1 MTGRP
6 RSSDAAPVPLT
17 RRRRE
22 TRRRLVDAAFS
33 LFAEHGI
40 ADTPV
45 EIICER
51 AGFTRGAFYS
61 NFSSKEALFLA
72 LYEQEYADRIAR
84 LRRGVDELLDGPAP
98 PELADAVARV
108 IGLFT
113 EHFAGDTTWY
123 RLSGEFELHS
133 LRRPEIREQIA
144 AVLREFRNGMEES
157 LRPLLDR
164 MGLRLLVPVEDALLA
179 FEAVYGAGLRRSLL
193 MDAPAGVTV
202 ESVTPLLSRV
212 VAALVEPVRPPAG
225 R

>member
-1 MTGRP
+1 MTARP
-6 RSSDAAPVPLT
+6 RSSEDHPAPPS
-17 RRRRE
+17 RRRQE
-22 TRRRLVDAAFS
+22 TRRRLIDAAFS
-33 LFAEHGI
+33 IFAEHGI

-72 LYEQEYADRIAR
+72 LYEQEFADRITR
-84 LRRGVDELLDGPAP
+84 LRGAVDDLLETPAP

-144 AVLREFRNGMEES
+144 AVLRQFQSGMEEA
-157 LRPLLDR
+157 LRPLLGR

-179 FEAVYGAGLRRSLL
+179 FEAIYGAGLRRSLL
-193 MDAPAGVTV
+193 MDAPVGLTV
-202 ESVTPLLSRV
+202 DSVTPLLSHV
-212 VAALVEPVRPPAG
+212 VAALVEPA
-225 R
+225 